1 MAVSLSSLSSRKTI
15 AKSSGVFILLKRIQ
29 RPPQHT
35 IYHMLLLMEGMLIMQ
50 KILDENYYDF
60 IIDNYLAPTYNTGD
74 NITLLNDTHSLLHI
88 SKSDMGV
95 CDLGLTPYYAF
106 PSVYTL
112 TSSPSEEDSS
122 NQIVKPDFNYN
133 LLGQCMLVGIID
145 TGIDYQHPAFRN
157 EDGSTRIFSIWDQT
171 DQSSKSPEGFT
182 FGSEYSKQ
190 QINAALLSKDT
201 LPLVPTSDTN
211 GHGTAIASII
221 SGSIHSNNSFGG
233 IAPYS
238 ELVVVKLKEAKQNLK
253 NIFFIPED
261 KLCFQ
266 ESDIILGIRYLIAV
280 AKKMARPLVICIA
293 MGNSQGNHDGQGMMN
308 EYLESLVR
316 LSGINISIAAGDEG
330 NRNRHYFESINSAPY
345 GTDFQLNVGDD
356 NKKFAMEIW
365 PSVPGRPSIEIISP
379 NQMTT
384 GRIEPSF
391 DKCLKFAYNQSSVW
405 VNNIVFK
412 EETGDQLIIIRFENP
427 EPGLWSFLIESTED
441 QTFNFHSWLPSGDLI
456 SDNTYFLNASPD
468 VTITNPGNSY
478 STLTVSAYNQLDDTI
493 LEQSGRGY
501 TSSGWVKPDVAA
513 PGYRI
518 PCALPGNRYGI
529 MTGTGAAAAQA
540 AGGIAMVMEWTLCKG
555 NYTRLTGKQINRM
568 IVRGARRSNSYLY
581 PNNIWGY
588 GQLDTN
594 GIISRLINV
603 L

>member
-1 MAVSLSSLSSRKTI
+1 
-15 AKSSGVFILLKRIQ
+15 
-29 RPPQHT
+29 
-35 IYHMLLLMEGMLIMQ
+35 MQ

-88 SKSDMGV
+88 SKSVMQV

-112 TSSPSEEDSS
+112 TSAASEEDLS

-133 LLGQCMLVGIID
+133 LLGQCTLVGIID

-157 EDGSTRIFSIWDQT
+157 EDGSTRISSIWDQT
-171 DQSSKSPEGFT
+171 EQSSSTPEGFT
-182 FGSEYSKQ
+182 FGSEYNRQ
-190 QINAALLSKDT
+190 QINAALRSNDALS
-201 LPLVPTSDTN
+201 LVPTSDTD

-221 SGSIHSNNSFGG
+221 SGSIHSDNSSFAG
-233 IAPYS
+233 IVPYS
-238 ELVVVKLKEAKQNLK
+238 ELIVVKLKQAKQNLK

-266 ESDIILGIRYLIAV
+266 ESDIILGIRYLITY
-280 AKKMARPLVICIA
+280 AKKMARPLVICLA
-293 MGNSQGNHDGQGMMN
+293 MGSSQGSHDGQGVMS

-330 NRNRHYFESINSAPY
+330 NRSRHYFENVNSAPY
-345 GTDFQLNVGDD
+345 GTAFQLNVSED

-379 NQMTT
+379 DQMTT
-384 GRIEPSF
+384 GKIEPSF
-391 DKCLKFAYNQSSVW
+391 EGCLKFSYDQSSVW
-405 VNNIVFK
+405 VNNIVFE
-412 EETGDQLIIIRFENP
+412 EETGDQLVIIRFENP
-427 EPGLWSFLIESTED
+427 EPGLWSFLIESTEG
-441 QTFNFHSWLPSGDLI
+441 QPFYFHSWLPSGNLI

-468 VTITNPGNSY
+468 VTIINPGNSY
-478 STLTVSAYNQLDDTI
+478 NTLTVSAYNQIDDTI

-501 TSSGWVKPDVAA
+501 SSSGLVKPDVAA

-518 PCALPGNRYGI
+518 ACAIPGNRYGT
-529 MTGTGAAAAQA
+529 MTGTGAAAAHA

-568 IVRGARRSNSYLY
+568 IVRGARRSTSYLY

-588 GQLDTN
+588 GQLDVN
-594 GIISRLINV
+594 GIINRLIKI

>member
-1 MAVSLSSLSSRKTI
+1 
-15 AKSSGVFILLKRIQ
+15 
-29 RPPQHT
+29 
-35 IYHMLLLMEGMLIMQ
+35 MQ

-60 IIDNYLAPTYNTGD
+60 IIDNFIAPAYNTGD

-88 SKSDMGV
+88 SKSVMGV

-106 PSVYTL
+106 PTVYTL
-112 TSSPSEEDSS
+112 TSYASEENSS
-122 NQIVKPDFNYN
+122 VQTAMPEIDYN
-133 LLGQCMLVGIID
+133 LLGQCTLVGIID

-171 DQSSKSPEGFT
+171 DQSSTPPEGFT
-182 FGSEYSKQ
+182 FGSEYSRQ
-190 QINAALLSKDT
+190 QINAALLSIDP
-201 LPLVPTSDTN
+201 LFLVPTSDTD

-221 SGSIHSNNSFGG
+221 SGSIHSANSFSG
-233 IAPYS
+233 IVPYS
-238 ELVVVKLKEAKQNLK
+238 QLVVVKLKQAKQNLK

-266 ESDIILGIRYLIAV
+266 ESDIILGIRYLITIAE
-280 AKKMARPLVICIA
+280 KMARPLVICLA
-293 MGNSQGNHDGQGMMN
+293 MGSSHGSHDGQGVMS
-308 EYLESLVR
+308 EYLEYLVR

-330 NRNRHYFESINSAPY
+330 NRNRHYFENVNSAPY
-345 GTDFQLNVGDD
+345 GAAFQLNVGDE
-356 NKKFAMEIW
+356 KFAMEIW

-391 DKCLKFAYNQSSVW
+391 EECIKFSYGQSSVW
-405 VNNIVFK
+405 VNNIIFE
-412 EETGDQLIIIRFENP
+412 EETGDQLILIRFENP
-427 EPGLWSFLIESTED
+427 EPGIWSFQLESTEG
-441 QTFNFHSWLPSGDLI
+441 QPFYLHSWLPSGNLI

-478 STLTVSAYNQLDDTI
+478 STLTVSAYNQFDDTI

-501 TSSGWVKPDVAA
+501 TSHGLVKPDVAA
-513 PGYRI
+513 PGYRV
-518 PCALPGNRYGI
+518 PCAIPGNQYGT
-529 MTGTGAAAAQA
+529 MTGTGAAAAHA
-540 AGGIAMVMEWTLCKG
+540 AGGIAMVMEWTMCKG

-568 IVRGARRSNSYLY
+568 IVRGARRSNSYFY
-581 PNNIWGY
+581 PNNVWGY
-588 GQLDTN
+588 GQLDVN
-594 GIISRLINV
+594 EIISRLIKI

>member
-1 MAVSLSSLSSRKTI
+1 
-15 AKSSGVFILLKRIQ
+15 
-29 RPPQHT
+29 
-35 IYHMLLLMEGMLIMQ
+35 MQ

-60 IIDNYLAPTYNTGD
+60 IIDNFLAPAYNTGE

-88 SKSDMGV
+88 SKSVMGV

-106 PSVYTL
+106 PSVYSI
-112 TSSPSEEDSS
+112 TSYASEEESS

-133 LLGQCMLVGIID
+133 LLGQCTLVGIID

-171 DQSSKSPEGFT
+171 DQSSTPPEGFT
-182 FGSEYSKQ
+182 FGSEYSRQ
-190 QINAALLSKDT
+190 QINAALLSNDA
-201 LPLVPTSDTN
+201 LSLVPTSDAD

-221 SGSIHSNNSFGG
+221 SGSIHSDNSFGG
-233 IAPYS
+233 IVPYS
-238 ELVVVKLKEAKQNLK
+238 ELIVVKLKQAKQNLK

-266 ESDIILGIRYLIAV
+266 ESDIILGIRYLITI
-280 AKKMARPLVICIA
+280 AKKMARPLVICLA
-293 MGNSQGNHDGQGMMN
+293 MGSSQGSHDGQGVMS
-308 EYLESLVR
+308 EYLENLVR

-330 NRNRHYFESINSAPY
+330 NRNRHYFENINSAPY
-345 GTDFQLNVGDD
+345 GTGFQLNVDGDD
-356 NKKFAMEIW
+356 KKFAIEIW
-365 PSVPGRPSIEIISP
+365 PSVPGRPAIEIISP

-391 DKCLKFAYNQSSVW
+391 EECLKFSYDQSSVW
-405 VNNIVFK
+405 VNNIIFE

-427 EPGLWSFLIESTED
+427 EPGLWSFLIESTEG
-441 QTFNFHSWLPSGDLI
+441 QPFNFHSWLPSGNLI
-456 SDNTYFLNASPD
+456 SDNTYFLNANPD
-468 VTITNPGNSY
+468 VTIINPGNSY
-478 STLTVSAYNQLDDTI
+478 NTLTVSAYNQYDDTI
-493 LEQSGRGY
+493 LDQSGRGY
-501 TSSGWVKPDVAA
+501 TSSGLVKPDVAA

-518 PCALPGNRYGI
+518 PCAIPGNLYGT
-529 MTGTGAAAAQA
+529 MTGTGSAAAHA

-568 IVRGARRSNSYLY
+568 IVRGARRSSSYLY
-581 PNNIWGY
+581 PNNVWGY
-588 GQLDTN
+588 GKLDVN
-594 GIISRLINV
+594 EIISRLIKI